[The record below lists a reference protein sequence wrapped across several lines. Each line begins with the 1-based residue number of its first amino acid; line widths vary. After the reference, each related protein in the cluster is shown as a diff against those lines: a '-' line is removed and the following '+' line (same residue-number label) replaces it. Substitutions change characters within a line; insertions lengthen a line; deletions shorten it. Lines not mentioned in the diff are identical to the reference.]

1 MDSDRKIDFVEFKK
15 PDSFKTMDNNEK
27 KEKIDEYFTDD
38 FKKTY
43 FEITEIKKDK

>member
-15 PDSFKTMDNNEK
+15 PEGPQIDNSVNK

-43 FEITEIKKDK
+43 FDITEIKKDK

>member
-1 MDSDRKIDFVEFKK
+1 MDSNRKIDFVEFKK
-15 PDSFKTMDNNEK
+15 PEDFKTVDNNEK